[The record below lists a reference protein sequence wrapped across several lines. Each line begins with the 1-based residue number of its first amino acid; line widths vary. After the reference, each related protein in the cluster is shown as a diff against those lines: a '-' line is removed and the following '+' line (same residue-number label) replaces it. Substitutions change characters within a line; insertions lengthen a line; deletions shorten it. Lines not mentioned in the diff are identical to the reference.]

1 MARTKLNGCHLYITK
16 YTNDEMDPLMSK
28 ILFNKKAKGYLI
40 IDKLNLIIAGGK
52 EGYYAPNSDDTL
64 MTIATRCQGVVDVND
79 IKDVVRYAID
89 IGYYDTKKDKE
100 HHIITSREL
109 QLMHFEASVNREETY
124 ILCDYSCLDK
134 EDIKELKL
142 AKRLDK
148 LIKSPKILA
157 KNGVSSPSKKISS
170 VSYNETSVSYD
181 EKSVSYSHKEK
192 KRKINKKKQNEINE
206 NYSNEDE
213 SKQDD
218 ITMLGNGNSK
228 SKVKR
233 AESSQS
239 NIKHHS
245 LTEALL
251 EYDLIPRDVITLT
264 TLDNVLF
271 DLNSQYKANNVI
283 TAGYSVLQT
292 MLSRNNETDPIKDYV
307 AYIGD
312 AIISKLGNKPVDYAS
327 TFEDEQNQESNDK
340 QTEEELRAK
349 KIEELEKLKI
359 ARVMKKHKCTFDEAK
374 KIMQHDKE
382 VRKNIVMGD
391 DLNA

>member
-124 ILCDYSCLDK
+124 ILCNYSCLDK
-134 EDIKELKL
+134 EDIKELDL

-148 LIKSPKILA
+148 LVKSPKKLA
-157 KNGVSSPSKKISS
+157 KNRVSSASKKI
-170 VSYNETSVSYD
+170 TSLSYD
-181 EKSVSYSHKEK
+181 ETSLSNNQTSLSYSHKEN
-192 KRKINKKKQNEINE
+192 KRKINKR
-206 NYSNEDE
+206 
-213 SKQDD
+213 KQDEISVNNSNVD
-218 ITMLGNGNSK
+218 DSRLDDSSMLGNGNSK
-228 SKVKR
+228 SKGKVKR
-233 AESSQS
+233 AGSSSSQI
-239 NIKHHS
+239 NHHS

-251 EYDLIPRDVITLT
+251 EYDLIPTDIITLT
-264 TLDNVLF
+264 ALDNVLF

-292 MLSRNNETDPIKDYV
+292 MLARDNETDPIKDYV
-307 AYIGD
+307 AYIHD
-312 AIISKLGNKPVDYAS
+312 AIVSKLGKKPVDYAS
-327 TFEDEQNQESNDK
+327 TFEDSPEDLQDNEATDTSDK
-340 QTEEELRAK
+340 VS
-349 KIEELEKLKI
+349 ELEDLKI
-359 ARVMKKHKCTFDEAK
+359 KRTMK
-374 KIMQHDKE
+374 
-382 VRKNIVMGD
+382 
-391 DLNA
+391 

>member
-64 MTIATRCQGVVDVND
+64 MTIATRCHGVVDVND

-89 IGYYDTKKDKE
+89 IGYYDTEKDKKY
-100 HHIITSREL
+100 HIITSREL

-124 ILCDYSCLDK
+124 ILCDYSSLDK
-134 EDIKELKL
+134 DDIKELKL
-142 AKRLDK
+142 AKRVDK
-148 LIKSPKILA
+148 LVKSPKILA
-157 KNGVSSPSKKISS
+157 KNSFSSPSKKISS
-170 VSYNETSVSYD
+170 VSYDETSVSYD
-181 EKSVSYSHKEK
+181 EKSVSYSHKEN
-192 KRKINKKKQNEINE
+192 KRKINKRKQDEINV
-206 NYSNEDE
+206 NNSNEDD
-213 SKQDD
+213 SKLDD
-218 ITMLGNGNSK
+218 SNLLGNGKSK
-228 SKVKR
+228 GKVKR

-239 NIKHHS
+239 NINHHS
-245 LTEALL
+245 LTNALL
-251 EYDLIPRDVITLT
+251 EYDLIPSDVITLT

-307 AYIGD
+307 AYISD
-312 AIISKLGNKPVDYAS
+312 AIVSKLQKKPVDYPG
-327 TFEDEQNQESNDK
+327 TFEEENSVDSEQVES
-340 QTEEELRAK
+340 EEEKRAK
-349 KIEELEKLKI
+349 KIEELERLKI
-359 ARVMKKHKCTFDEAK
+359 ARVMKKHKCTFEEAK
-374 KIMQHDKE
+374 KIMQHDRE
-382 VRKNIVMGD
+382 VRKNIKIGED
-391 DLNA
+391 

>member
-52 EGYYAPNSDDTL
+52 EGYYAPNCDDTL

-134 EDIKELKL
+134 EDIKELNL

-148 LIKSPKILA
+148 LVKSPKILA
-157 KNGVSSPSKKISS
+157 KNGVSSSSKKITS
-170 VSYNETSVSYD
+170 VSNEITSVSYD
-181 EKSVSYSHKEK
+181 ESSVSYSHKEN
-192 KRKINKKKQNEINE
+192 KRKINKR
-206 NYSNEDE
+206 
-213 SKQDD
+213 KQDEISENNSNVD
-218 ITMLGNGNSK
+218 DSRLDDTNMLGNGNSK
-228 SKVKR
+228 SKGKVKR
-233 AESSQS
+233 AESSSSQI
-239 NIKHHS
+239 NHHS

-251 EYDLIPRDVITLT
+251 EYRLIPTDIITLT
-264 TLDNVLF
+264 ALDNVLF

-292 MLSRNNETDPIKDYV
+292 MLARDNETDPIKDYV
-307 AYIGD
+307 AYIHD
-312 AIISKLGNKPVDYAS
+312 AIVSKLGKKPVDYAS
-327 TFEDEQNQESNDK
+327 TFEDAPEDLQGN
-340 QTEEELRAK
+340 ELTNTSEK
-349 KIEELEKLKI
+349 VSELEDLKI
-359 ARVMKKHKCTFDEAK
+359 KRTMKKYKCSYEEAK
-374 KIMQHDKE
+374 QKLAD
-382 VRKNIVMGD
+382 RKNIKIGD
-391 DLNA
+391 EE